1 MRTPAAAI
9 AWEFRQRHR
18 WGLTA
23 LLATILTLGGIKIAV
38 LTSQAHLEVH
48 DVTFAL
54 LVPVPLAA
62 TFFYLLA
69 VFTFGI
75 SGDLA
80 ARESMYPSRMFT
92 LPVSSA
98 ALAGWPMLYGCLSMI
113 VLWFAVRIA
122 GTFPPGFDPP
132 KFWPALFGASL
143 LAWTQALTWMPYPL
157 RGMRIVI
164 SIVLLVSIDIVVFAA
179 LENRASES
187 TMLLLLAPFVPLA
200 YVAAL
205 SAVGRARRGDMP
217 DWAGTAGALVGLALG
232 TYGRAEASF
241 LSGRL
246 LAERFAPAFTGSA
259 ARRDFRSAACAQLW
273 FEWRQ
278 YGRSLPLLVAI
289 VLPVGLSLLFLFREA
304 AVIVVEIVVASLL
317 LPPFMAIFAA
327 ATVGKSSANASESYG
342 ITPFIATRPVEDRAL
357 VVAKWQA
364 ALLSTLVA
372 WLVVA
377 IAVPVALT
385 WSDAT
390 EPVVN
395 IARNVDGA
403 LGRPRAIILGLLIL
417 AGLVGSTWKQLVQ
430 GLYIAM
436 SGRDWAV
443 KGMAFATLVLVTVG
457 FLALGWI
464 LDNRY
469 RFVVAWSAIP
479 WLLAAFVAL
488 KLMLA
493 MRVMQRGAER
503 GLFTR
508 RQLIVGAIVWDACVL
523 AVSGVLALILPDIL
537 IRRSFLLLVA
547 MLVVPFVRL
556 AAAPLAVASN
566 RHR

>member
-18 WGLTA
+18 WGLLA
-23 LLATILTLGGIKIAV
+23 LLATILTLGAIKIAV
-38 LTSQAHLEVH
+38 LTTQAHLEVH

-62 TFFYLLA
+62 TFLYLLA

-80 ARESMYPSRMFT
+80 ARESMYPPRMLT
-92 LPVSSA
+92 LPVSTA
-98 ALAGWPMLYGCLSMI
+98 ALAGWPMLYGCVSMTL
-113 VLWFAVRIA
+113 LWLAMRIA
-122 GTFPPGFDPP
+122 CIFPSGSEVP
-132 KFWPALFGASL
+132 KYWPALFAASL

-157 RGMRIVI
+157 RGMRIAI
-164 SIVLLVSIDIVVFAA
+164 SIGLLVSIDIVVFTA
-179 LENRASES
+179 LETRAGES

-200 YVAAL
+200 YVAAY
-205 SAVGRARRGDMP
+205 SAVGRARRGD
-217 DWAGTAGALVGLALG
+217 GAHWGA
-232 TYGRAEASF
+232 
-241 LSGRL
+241 
-246 LAERFAPAFTGSA
+246 AERFAPAFTRSA
-259 ARRDFRSAACAQLW
+259 ARRDFRSAARAQLW

-289 VLPVGLSLLFLFREA
+289 VLPVGLCLLFLFREA

-317 LPPFMAIFAA
+317 IPPFMAIFVA
-327 ATVGKSSANASESYG
+327 ATAGKSSSNASESYG
-342 ITPFIATRPVEDRAL
+342 ITPFLATRPVEDRAL

-364 ALLSTLVA
+364 ALLSTLAAWAIVA
-372 WLVVA
+372 V
-377 IAVPVALT
+377 AVPVALL

-390 EPVVN
+390 EPIID
-395 IARNVDGA
+395 IARDVGGA
-403 LGRPRAIILGLLIL
+403 LGRPRAILLGLLIL

-443 KGMAFATLVLVTVG
+443 KGMVFATLVLVTAG

-464 LDNRY
+464 LDSRD
-469 RFVVAWSAIP
+469 RIVVAWNAIP
-479 WLLAAFVAL
+479 WLMAAFVAL
-488 KLMLA
+488 KLVLA
-493 MRVMQRGAER
+493 MRVMQRGVER

-508 RQLIVGAIVWDACVL
+508 TQLIFGAIVWDVCVL
-523 AVSGVLALILPDIL
+523 AVYGVLALILPDIL
-537 IRRSFLLLVA
+537 VRRTFLLLVA

-556 AAAPLAVASN
+556 AAAPLAVARN

>member
-18 WGLTA
+18 WGLIA
-23 LLATILTLGGIKIAV
+23 LLATLLTLGCIKV
-38 LTSQAHLEVH
+38 VFLTNQAHLEMR
-48 DVTFAL
+48 DATFAL

-62 TFFYLLA
+62 TFMYLLA

-80 ARESMYPSRMFT
+80 ARESMYPPRMLT

-98 ALAGWPMLYGCLSMI
+98 ALAGWPMLYGCVSISL
-113 VLWFAVRIA
+113 LWFAMRIA
-122 GTFPPGFDPP
+122 GIFPSGTYVP
-132 KFWPALFGASL
+132 KYWPALFAASL

-157 RGMRIVI
+157 RGMRILTSIGLLI
-164 SIVLLVSIDIVVFAA
+164 SIDVVVFTA
-179 LENRASES
+179 LENKPRES

-200 YVAAL
+200 YVTAL
-205 SAVGRARRGDMP
+205 SAVRRARRGDVP
-217 DWAGTAGALVGLALG
+217 DWGV
-232 TYGRAEASF
+232 EE
-241 LSGRL
+241 RL
-246 LAERFAPAFTGSA
+246 APAFSRSA
-259 ARRDFRSAACAQLW
+259 ARRDFQSAARAQLW

-289 VLPVGLSLLFLFREA
+289 VLPVGLSLLFLFRET

-317 LPPFMAIFAA
+317 LPAFLAIFVA
-327 ATVGKSSANASESYG
+327 ATVAKSSSNASESYG

-364 ALLSTLVA
+364 ALLSTLAAWTIVA
-372 WLVVA
+372 V
-377 IAVPVALT
+377 AVPVALMGA
-385 WSDAT
+385 DAT
-390 EPVVN
+390 EPILE
-395 IARNVDGA
+395 IARNVDDA
-403 LGRPRAIILGLLIL
+403 LGRPRAIILGLVIL

-443 KGMAFATLVLVTVG
+443 KGIVFATLVLVTVG

-464 LDNRY
+464 LDSRY
-469 RFVVAWSAIP
+469 RTALALSSIP
-479 WLLAAFVAL
+479 WLMAAFVAL
-488 KLMLA
+488 KLVLA

-508 RQLIVGAIVWDACVL
+508 KQLIFGTILWDASVL
-523 AVSGVLALILPDIL
+523 ALYGVLALILPEIL
-537 IRRSFLLLVA
+537 FRRYFLLLVA
-547 MLVVPFVRL
+547 MLVIPFVRL
-556 AAAPLAVASN
+556 AAAPLAVARN